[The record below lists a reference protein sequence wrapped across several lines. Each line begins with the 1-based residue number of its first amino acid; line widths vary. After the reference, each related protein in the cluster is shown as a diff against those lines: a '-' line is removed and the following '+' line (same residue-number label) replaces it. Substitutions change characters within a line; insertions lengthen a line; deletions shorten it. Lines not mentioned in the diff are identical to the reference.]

1 MMIMARQFIA
11 KHQELQVYELAF
23 EMAVRLFEISQDFP
37 ENEQERLVQPMV
49 QSSRLVAVKIARG
62 WQRRRFYEAFVAGL
76 NEAEARSAETQTW
89 IEFAVMAHYLDAET
103 GQEIFAKYEEILAN
117 LRRLIDNAD
126 AWTF

>member
-1 MMIMARQFIA
+1 MARQFIA

-23 EMAVRLFEISQDFP
+23 EMAVRVFEVSRDFP
-37 ENEQERLVQPMV
+37 EDERARFAQPMV
-49 QSSRLVAVKIARG
+49 EASRLVAVKIARG

>member
-1 MMIMARQFIA
+1 MQLGYA
-11 KHQELQVYELAF
+11 L
-23 EMAVRLFEISQDFP
+23 LFGAYPLKPLLYIGSIYTHFGNLHLPQK
-37 ENEQERLVQPMV
+37 NAQPMV
-49 QSSRLVAVKIARG
+49 EASRLVAVKIARG

>member
-1 MMIMARQFIA
+1 MARQFIA

-23 EMAVRLFEISQDFP
+23 EMAVRLFEISRDFP
-37 ENEQERLVQPMV
+37 KDEQERLVQPMV

-76 NEAEARSAETQTW
+76 NEAEARAAETQTW

-103 GQEIFAKYEEILAN
+103 GQEIFAKYEEILTN